1 MTVLYAVRHAHAAW
15 TPDEN
20 RPLSARG
27 ARDAQRLAELLAG
40 ASRASPQ
47 RAGDRIVA
55 DGIAGDKIVA
65 DKIVGVYASTARRAQ
80 QTVAPLAARL
90 GLPLHVSP
98 ALDERRL
105 AGRAV
110 AEFDAAVRATWA
122 DFNLAH
128 PGGESNAAA
137 QARGLA
143 LVDELCNRHPGAQ
156 IVLGTHG
163 NLLALIVRGLLP
175 AYGYAFWQSL
185 TMPDVYRLDLPATAE
200 RDAQAPILTRLWEAQ
215 PVENR

>member
-1 MTVLYAVRHAHAAW
+1 MTVFYVVRHAHADW
-15 TPDEN
+15 TPDVG
-20 RPLSARG
+20 RPLSERG
-27 ARDAQRLAELLAG
+27 QRDALRLAECLGG
-40 ASRASPQ
+40 ASIDA
-47 RAGDRIVA
+47 
-55 DGIAGDKIVA
+55 
-65 DKIVGVYASTARRAQ
+65 VYASTARRAQ
-80 QTVAPLAARL
+80 QTVAPLAARR
-90 GLPLHVSP
+90 GLPVQITP

-105 AGRAV
+105 PAIQV
-110 AEFDAAVRATWA
+110 QDFQAAVRATWT
-122 DFNLAH
+122 DFEYAH

-137 QARGLA
+137 QERGLA
-143 LVDELCNRHPGAQ
+143 LVYSLAERHPGGQ

-163 NLLALIVRGLLP
+163 NLLALIVRGILP